1 MYVHHN
7 YHFLPLYSLL
17 ETEEPSS
24 LFGGGRRLWLRKE
37 PQSWR
42 KHIATH
48 TSLDTQP
55 CKDSWNLKKERK
67 KNHGASAWLIVI
79 APLRTN
85 QVEKKRTGLE
95 KKAQLASKKLM
106 MFYVEHGIIVVR
118 LCVRVIGCVQS
129 LWPAC
134 STFGPQCESFL
145 LRWKIP
151 FSSSA
156 EWRIFTI
163 DGPSPQLQLCNQR
176 EKKFPLIENG

>member
-1 MYVHHN
+1 MKMMVYTARFPRACALFFSLRNFFLLEKRQFIVKKIPFEVYVHHN
-7 YHFLPLYSLL
+7 YHFLPLYSML

-55 CKDSWNLKKERK
+55 CKDSWNLKKEK

-79 APLRTN
+79 APLRKN

-95 KKAQLASKKLM
+95 KKSATGQQEVDDVLCRARYYSCPSLCARN
-106 MFYVEHGIIVVR
+106 R
-118 LCVRVIGCVQS
+118 LRAISLTCV
-129 LWPAC
+129 
-134 STFGPQCESFL
+134 
-145 LRWKIP
+145 
-151 FSSSA
+151 
-156 EWRIFTI
+156 
-163 DGPSPQLQLCNQR
+163 
-176 EKKFPLIENG
+176 